1 MKNKRADI
9 KGQTRQGDVLVMAAE
24 LPFAMREIKE
34 AGKDPA
40 AFKEV
45 KRDGG
50 RVVLAYGEVT
60 GHSHAISAPDVMLFA
75 DVDAILRS
83 DRVNDRTGGAIVS
96 DRVLRVKSEA
106 PAPLCHEEH
115 RTLELPAGDKVV
127 RIQREYR
134 RGPVPRSA
142 AD

>member
-1 MKNKRADI
+1 MKKRADI
-9 KGQTRQGDVLVMAAE
+9 SGQARQGDVLIMAAD
-24 LPFAMREIKE
+24 LPFAMREIK
-34 AGKDPA
+34 ATGKDPA
-40 AFKEV
+40 QFQEV
-45 KRDGG
+45 PRDAG

-83 DRVNDRTGGAIVS
+83 DRVNDRTGGAVVR

-115 RTLELPAGDKVV
+115 RTLELTPGDKVV
-127 RIQREYR
+127 RVQREYR